1 MPSPG
6 DMFRSYGSIRVLLV
20 EADEGSK
27 STRSEHVDSKFFV
40 TVSLVDK
47 ESSTLG
53 KFSSACQYF
62 SSSLDPCKIDE
73 EFLFDGVSSAHSL
86 LISLSIIGDRSASN
100 CQRTTIPVSRLEED
114 TEVVTRSILIIF
126 SFTLLWTLDEFNV
139 GITDYIKTSDFPVVS
154 DVYLFI
160 DQQQRRNGNTNTRK
174 RY

>member
-27 STRSEHVDSKFFV
+27 KSRSDNVDAKFFV

-53 KFSSACQYF
+53 KFSSSCHYF
-62 SSSLDPCKIDE
+62 TSSLDPCKIEE

-86 LISLSIIGDRSASN
+86 LISLTIIGDRSASN
-100 CQRTTIPVSRLEED
+100 CQKTTIPVSRLEED
-114 TEVVTRSILIIF
+114 TEVLIEFAEIQPVIMTRVLAIS
-126 SFTLLWTLDEFNV
+126 
-139 GITDYIKTSDFPVVS
+139 
-154 DVYLFI
+154 
-160 DQQQRRNGNTNTRK
+160 
-174 RY
+174 

>member
-27 STRSEHVDSKFFV
+27 KSRSDNVDSKFFV

-53 KFSSACQYF
+53 KFSSSCHYF

-86 LISLSIIGDRSASN
+86 LISLTIIGDRSASIY
-100 CQRTTIPVSRLEED
+100 QRTTIPVSRLEED
-114 TEVVTRSILIIF
+114 TEVVIETAEIH
-126 SFTLLWTLDEFNV
+126 SFLTMLNLANSWL
-139 GITDYIKTSDFPVVS
+139 
-154 DVYLFI
+154 
-160 DQQQRRNGNTNTRK
+160 
-174 RY
+174 